1 MYFFGI
7 NVKIINVGRV
17 ITLDNKD
24 EKEIKKV
31 TRKKK
36 ENNENEIK
44 EKLKIEENKP
54 LEKEVFKET
63 KKDVIN
69 KNSNKTIIII
79 VVTALIT
86 TADSLYFLQ
95 RSTPIWICDPSTS

>member
-54 LEKEVFKET
+54 LEKEVFKEQAFA
-63 KKDVIN
+63 
-69 KNSNKTIIII
+69 KT
-79 VVTALIT
+79 
-86 TADSLYFLQ
+86 LY
-95 RSTPIWICDPSTS
+95 S

>member
-63 KKDVIN
+63 KKDVI
-69 KNSNKTIIII
+69 KQ
-79 VVTALIT
+79 L
-86 TADSLYFLQ
+86 LLLL
-95 RSTPIWICDPSTS
+95 

>member
-1 MYFFGI
+1 M
-7 NVKIINVGRV
+7 
-17 ITLDNKD
+17 DNKD

-63 KKDVIN
+63 KKM
-69 KNSNKTIIII
+69 
-79 VVTALIT
+79 
-86 TADSLYFLQ
+86 
-95 RSTPIWICDPSTS
+95 

>member
-63 KKDVIN
+63 KK
-69 KNSNKTIIII
+69 
-79 VVTALIT
+79 LH
-86 TADSLYFLQ
+86 
-95 RSTPIWICDPSTS
+95 R

>member
-44 EKLKIEENKP
+44 EKLKTEENKR
-54 LEKEVFKET
+54 V
-63 KKDVIN
+63 
-69 KNSNKTIIII
+69 TIPR
-79 VVTALIT
+79 L
-86 TADSLYFLQ
+86 FLCGQ
-95 RSTPIWICDPSTS
+95 ILLFGKLGK

>member
-1 MYFFGI
+1 MYFFCI
-7 NVKIINVGRV
+7 NVKIINVERV

-36 ENNENEIK
+36 ESNENEIK
-44 EKLKIEENKP
+44 EKQKIEEKKP

-63 KKDVIN
+63 KEKVIN
-69 KNSNKTIIII
+69 KNSNKTK
-79 VVTALIT
+79 
-86 TADSLYFLQ
+86 
-95 RSTPIWICDPSTS
+95 

>member
-36 ENNENEIK
+36 ENNENEIN
-44 EKLKIEENKP
+44 KLKNQLNLLDNNSKIK
-54 LEKEVFKET
+54 L
-63 KKDVIN
+63 KKN
-69 KNSNKTIIII
+69 
-79 VVTALIT
+79 
-86 TADSLYFLQ
+86 
-95 RSTPIWICDPSTS
+95 

>member
-44 EKLKIEENKP
+44 EKLKLEEIKP
-54 LEKEVFKET
+54 L
-63 KKDVIN
+63 
-69 KNSNKTIIII
+69 
-79 VVTALIT
+79 
-86 TADSLYFLQ
+86 
-95 RSTPIWICDPSTS
+95 